1 MKSIVLV
8 FAKTP
13 ISGTVKTRLAFVI
26 GNKKALWIYKKLL
39 YKTDSEL
46 KKLSQDVVVFYHGE
60 PSTLFKKI
68 FLAFQKKI
76 QLGED
81 LGERMQSAFQW
92 GFDKGYEKILI
103 IGTDLWDLSKP
114 LLENAF
120 KQLDSNDYVIGP
132 ASDGGYYLLGCKKFT
147 KHLFTEKKWGSPEVY
162 HQTVKEL
169 MGKSVAI
176 LDKKNDIDTLQDLEQ
191 SPELY
196 NKLKNK
202 FSEREN

>member
-8 FAKTP
+8 FAKAP

-26 GNKKALWIYKKLL
+26 GNKKALWIYTKLL

-176 LDKKNDIDTLQDLEQ
+176 LDEKKDIDTLEDLEQ

-196 NKLKNK
+196 NKFKNE
-202 FSEREN
+202 FSER

>member
-8 FAKTP
+8 FAKAP
-13 ISGTVKTRLAFVI
+13 ISGTVKTRLAFII

-46 KKLSQDVVVFYHGE
+46 KKLSQDVVVFYHGG

-68 FLAFQKKI
+68 FLAFQKKS
-76 QLGED
+76 QQGED

-103 IGTDLWDLSKP
+103 IGCDLWDLSKP

-162 HQTVKEL
+162 HQTMKEL
-169 MGKSVAI
+169 IGKSVAI
-176 LDKKNDIDTLQDLEQ
+176 LDKKNDIDTLEDLEQ

-196 NKLKNK
+196 NKFKNE

>member
-8 FAKTP
+8 FAKAP

-46 KKLSQDVVVFYHGE
+46 KKLSQDVVVFYHGG

-68 FLAFQKKI
+68 FLAFQKKT

-103 IGTDLWDLSKP
+103 IGCDLWDLTKP

-120 KQLDSNDYVIGP
+120 KQLDSHDYVIGP
-132 ASDGGYYLLGCKKFT
+132 ASDGGYYLLGCKKLT
-147 KHLFTEKKWGSPEVY
+147 KHLFIEKKWGSSRVY
-162 HQTVKEL
+162 DQTMKEL

-176 LDKKNDIDTLQDLEQ
+176 LDKKNDIDTLEDLEQ

-196 NKLKNK
+196 NKFKNLY
-202 FSEREN
+202 SERKY

>member
-13 ISGTVKTRLAFVI
+13 IPGTVKTRLAFVI

-46 KKLSQDVVVFYHGE
+46 KKLSQDVVVFYHGG

-68 FLAFQKKI
+68 FFTFQKKK

-120 KQLDSNDYVIGP
+120 KQLDSHDYVIGA

-147 KHLFTEKKWGSPEVY
+147 KHLFIEKKWGSSRVY
-162 HQTVKEL
+162 DQTMKEL

-176 LDKKNDIDTLQDLEQ
+176 LDKKNDIDTLEDLEQ

-196 NKLKNK
+196 NKFKNVY
-202 FSEREN
+202 SERGY

>member
-46 KKLSQDVVVFYHGE
+46 KKLSQDVVVFYHGG
-60 PSTLFKKI
+60 PSTIFKKI
-68 FLAFQKKI
+68 FLAFQKKS

-81 LGERMQSAFQW
+81 LGERMKSAFQW

-147 KHLFTEKKWGSPEVY
+147 KHLFTEKKWGSPDVY
-162 HQTVKEL
+162 HQTMKEL

-176 LDKKNDIDTLQDLEQ
+176 LDEKKDIDTLEDLEQ

-196 NKLKNK
+196 NKFKNE
-202 FSEREN
+202 FSER

>member
-68 FLAFQKKI
+68 FLAFQKKKTTRGRFGRTHAKCI
-76 QLGED
+76 S
-81 LGERMQSAFQW
+81 M
-92 GFDKGYEKILI
+92 GF
-103 IGTDLWDLSKP
+103 
-114 LLENAF
+114 
-120 KQLDSNDYVIGP
+120 
-132 ASDGGYYLLGCKKFT
+132 
-147 KHLFTEKKWGSPEVY
+147 
-162 HQTVKEL
+162 
-169 MGKSVAI
+169 
-176 LDKKNDIDTLQDLEQ
+176 
-191 SPELY
+191 
-196 NKLKNK
+196 
-202 FSEREN
+202 

>member
-8 FAKTP
+8 FAKAP

-46 KKLSQDVVVFYHGE
+46 KKLSQDVVVFYHGG
-60 PSTLFKKI
+60 PSTIFKKI
-68 FLAFQKKI
+68 FLAFQKKS

-81 LGERMQSAFQW
+81 LGERMKSAFQW

-147 KHLFTEKKWGSPEVY
+147 KHLFTEKKWGSPDVY
-162 HQTVKEL
+162 HQTMKEL

-176 LDKKNDIDTLQDLEQ
+176 LDEKKDIDTLEDLEQ

-196 NKLKNK
+196 NKFKNE

>member
-8 FAKTP
+8 FAKAP
-13 ISGTVKTRLAFVI
+13 ISGTVKTRLAFII
-26 GNKKALWIYKKLL
+26 GNEKALWIYKKLL

-46 KKLSQDVVVFYHGE
+46 KKLSQDVVVFYHGG

-68 FLAFQKKI
+68 FLAFQKKS

-92 GFDKGYEKILI
+92 SFDKGYERILI

-162 HQTVKEL
+162 HQKNHL
-169 MGKSVAI
+169 FKQFISWFIGI
-176 LDKKNDIDTLQDLEQ
+176 L
-191 SPELY
+191 
-196 NKLKNK
+196 
-202 FSEREN
+202 

>member
-8 FAKTP
+8 FAKAP

-26 GNKKALWIYKKLL
+26 GNKKALWIYNKLL

-46 KKLSQDVVVFYHGE
+46 KKLSQDVVVFYHGG
-60 PSTLFKKI
+60 PSTIFKKI
-68 FLAFQKKI
+68 FLAFQKKS

-81 LGERMQSAFQW
+81 LGERMKSAFQW

-147 KHLFTEKKWGSPEVY
+147 KHLFTEKKWGSPDVY
-162 HQTVKEL
+162 HQTMKEL

-176 LDKKNDIDTLQDLEQ
+176 LDEKNDIDTLEDLEQ

-196 NKLKNK
+196 NKFKNE
-202 FSEREN
+202 FSER

>member
-8 FAKTP
+8 FAKAP

-81 LGERMQSAFQW
+81 LGERMQGAFQW

-147 KHLFTEKKWGSPEVY
+147 KHLFTEKKWGSPDVY
-162 HQTVKEL
+162 HQTMKEL

-176 LDKKNDIDTLQDLEQ
+176 LDEKKDIDTLEDLEQ

-196 NKLKNK
+196 NKFKNE
-202 FSEREN
+202 FSER

>member
-8 FAKTP
+8 FAKAP

-46 KKLSQDVVVFYHGE
+46 KKLSQDVVVFYHGG
-60 PSTLFKKI
+60 PSTIFKKI
-68 FLAFQKKI
+68 FLAFQKKS

-81 LGERMQSAFQW
+81 LGERMKSAFQW

-147 KHLFTEKKWGSPEVY
+147 KHLFTEKKWGSPDVY
-162 HQTVKEL
+162 HQTMKEL

-176 LDKKNDIDTLQDLEQ
+176 LDEKKDIDTLEDLEQ

-196 NKLKNK
+196 NKFKNE
-202 FSEREN
+202 FSER

>member
-8 FAKTP
+8 FAKAP

-46 KKLSQDVVVFYHGE
+46 KKLSQDVVVYYHGG

-68 FLAFQKKI
+68 FLTFQKKI
-76 QLGED
+76 QLGDD
-81 LGERMQSAFQW
+81 LGERMQNAFQW
-92 GFDKGYEKILI
+92 SFDKGYERILI

-162 HQTVKEL
+162 HQTMKEL

-176 LDKKNDIDTLQDLEQ
+176 LDKKNDIDTLEDLEQ

-196 NKLKNK
+196 NKFKNLY
-202 FSEREN
+202 SERKY

>member
-8 FAKTP
+8 FAKAP

-46 KKLSQDVVVFYHGE
+46 KKLSQDVVVFYHGG
-60 PSTLFKKI
+60 PSTIFKKI
-68 FLAFQKKI
+68 FLAFQKKS

-81 LGERMQSAFQW
+81 LGERMKSAFQW

-132 ASDGGYYLLGCKKFT
+132 ASDGDTTSWDAKNLQNIYL
-147 KHLFTEKKWGSPEVY
+147 
-162 HQTVKEL
+162 Q
-169 MGKSVAI
+169 
-176 LDKKNDIDTLQDLEQ
+176 KKNGVVLRFIIK
-191 SPELY
+191 P
-196 NKLKNK
+196 
-202 FSEREN
+202 

>member
-8 FAKTP
+8 FAKAP

-46 KKLSQDVVVFYHGE
+46 KKLSQDVVVFYHGG
-60 PSTLFKKI
+60 PSTIFKKI
-68 FLAFQKKI
+68 FLAFQKKS

-81 LGERMQSAFQW
+81 LGERMKSAFQW

-162 HQTVKEL
+162 HQTMKEL

-176 LDKKNDIDTLQDLEQ
+176 LDEKNDIDTLEDLEQ

-196 NKLKNK
+196 NKFKNEFNEK
-202 FSEREN
+202 EN

>member
-8 FAKTP
+8 FAKAP

-46 KKLSQDVVVFYHGE
+46 KKLSQDVVVFYHGG
-60 PSTLFKKI
+60 PSTIFKKI
-68 FLAFQKKI
+68 FLAFQKKS

-81 LGERMQSAFQW
+81 LGERMKSAFQW

-162 HQTVKEL
+162 HQTMKEL

-176 LDKKNDIDTLQDLEQ
+176 LDEKKDIDTLEDLEQ

-196 NKLKNK
+196 NKFKNE
-202 FSEREN
+202 FSER

>member
-8 FAKTP
+8 FAKAP

-26 GNKKALWIYKKLL
+26 GNKKALWVYKKLL

-46 KKLSQDVVVFYHGE
+46 KKLSQDVVVFYHGG
-60 PSTLFKKI
+60 PSTIFKKI
-68 FLAFQKKI
+68 FFAFQKKS

-81 LGERMQSAFQW
+81 LGERMKSAFQW

-147 KHLFTEKKWGSPEVY
+147 KHLFTEKKWGSPDVY
-162 HQTVKEL
+162 HQTMKEL

-176 LDKKNDIDTLQDLEQ
+176 LDEKNDIDTLEDLEQ

-196 NKLKNK
+196 NKFKNE

>member
-8 FAKTP
+8 FAKAP

-26 GNKKALWIYKKLL
+26 GNKKALWVYKKLL

-46 KKLSQDVVVFYHGE
+46 KKLSQDVVVFYHGG
-60 PSTLFKKI
+60 PSTIFKKI
-68 FLAFQKKI
+68 FLAFQKKS

-81 LGERMQSAFQW
+81 LGERMKSAFQW

-147 KHLFTEKKWGSPEVY
+147 KHLFTEKKWGSPDVY
-162 HQTVKEL
+162 HQTMKEL

-176 LDKKNDIDTLQDLEQ
+176 LDEKNDIDTLEDLEQ

-196 NKLKNK
+196 NKFKNE
-202 FSEREN
+202 FSER

>member
-8 FAKTP
+8 FAKAP

-46 KKLSQDVVVFYHGE
+46 KKLSQDVVVFYHGG
-60 PSTLFKKI
+60 PSTIFKKI
-68 FLAFQKKI
+68 FLAFQKKS

-81 LGERMQSAFQW
+81 LGERMKSAFQW

-147 KHLFTEKKWGSPEVY
+147 KHLFTEKKWGSPDVY
-162 HQTVKEL
+162 HQTMKEL

-176 LDKKNDIDTLQDLEQ
+176 LDEKNDIDTFEDLEQ

-196 NKLKNK
+196 NKFKNE